1 MSTVLFFYAL
11 LKLKGPK
18 QLLLHQIATYV
29 WLFDVKRHFSEFQS
43 NLSSFWVTTN
53 DDENGSTELT
63 AKVTMAKAG
72 ISQVNRDLS
81 RRSVHW

>member
-1 MSTVLFFYAL
+1 VIKIAIDGVISCTLQATTYIKRALFVCSFDD
-11 LKLKGPK
+11 KL
-18 QLLLHQIATYV
+18 
-29 WLFDVKRHFSEFQS
+29 HFSEFQS

-53 DDENGSTELT
+53 DDENESTALT